1 MRQTNVA
8 DRTAVEELADHAAAL
23 SGSLDIWINAAGI
36 LIFKPITDATPADV
50 ERMMSVNLT
59 GVYWGCAAA
68 ARHMMARGSGS
79 IVNISSTGADAPS
92 PGLSLYSMTKS
103 AVNMLTRT
111 AATEFGPSGIRVNA
125 IAPGFVDTPM
135 VTYRMRDVNGDIDPI
150 AREALLRD
158 RAQGSPLGI
167 IAVPQDIGLAAL
179 YLASDAARIVTGQVI
194 RVNGGVSM
202 PA

>member
-1 MRQTNVA
+1 
-8 DRTAVEELADHAAAL
+8 
-23 SGSLDIWINAAGI
+23 
-36 LIFKPITDATPADV
+36 
-50 ERMMSVNLT
+50 
-59 GVYWGCAAA
+59 
-68 ARHMMARGSGS
+68 
-79 IVNISSTGADAPS
+79 
-92 PGLSLYSMTKS
+92 
-103 AVNMLTRT
+103 
-111 AATEFGPSGIRVNA
+111 
-125 IAPGFVDTPM
+125 
-135 VTYRMRDVNGDIDPI
+135 MRDVNGDIDPI